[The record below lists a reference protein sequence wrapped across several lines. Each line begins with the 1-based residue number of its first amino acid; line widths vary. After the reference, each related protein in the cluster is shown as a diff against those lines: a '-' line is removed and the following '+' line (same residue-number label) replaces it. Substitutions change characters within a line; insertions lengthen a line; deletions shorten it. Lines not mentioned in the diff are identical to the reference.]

1 MTTTTYYKYLK
12 LANGDNIICK
22 TTKDYKSIIRSKS
35 LTVKQPVV
43 LSQIR
48 MPRNNVLVE
57 SYIMYPL
64 FSFAVDDIYE
74 IPVNQIV
81 VVTNIKDS
89 LKENYEEYLL
99 QREEADK
106 DVTEEFTTDIDEL
119 EASEEDDDL
128 DIEEMDF
135 SNEEKD
141 EIDGED
147 ESDDQYSKD
156 KPVDDYED

>member
-12 LANGDNIICK
+12 LTNGDNIICK
-22 TTKDYKSIIRSKS
+22 TTKDYKSITRSKS
-35 LTVKQPVV
+35 ITVKQPVV

-64 FSFAVDDIYE
+64 FSFAVDDVYE
-74 IPVNQIV
+74 IPVSQIV
-81 VVTNIKDS
+81 VATNIKDS
-89 LKENYEEYLL
+89 LKENYEEYLT

-119 EASEEDDDL
+119 ETSEEDDDL
-128 DIEEMDF
+128 DIEEL
-135 SNEEKD
+135 
-141 EIDGED
+141 ED
-147 ESDDQYSKD
+147 ELITKILEGDNDENSGTRGGRANRRTIH
-156 KPVDDYED
+156 

>member
-12 LANGDNIICK
+12 LTNGDNIICK
-22 TTKDYKSIIRSKS
+22 TTKDYKSITRSKS

-48 MPRNNVLVE
+48 MPRNNVLIE

-64 FSFAVDDIYE
+64 FSFAVDDLYE

-81 VVTNIKDS
+81 VATNIKDS
-89 LKENYEEYLL
+89 LKENYEEYLT

-106 DVTEEFTTDIDEL
+106 DVTEEFTTDINEL

-128 DIEEMDF
+128 DI
-135 SNEEKD
+135 D
-141 EIDGED
+141 ELED
-147 ESDDQYSKD
+147 ELITKILEGDNDENSDTRGGRANRRTIH
-156 KPVDDYED
+156 